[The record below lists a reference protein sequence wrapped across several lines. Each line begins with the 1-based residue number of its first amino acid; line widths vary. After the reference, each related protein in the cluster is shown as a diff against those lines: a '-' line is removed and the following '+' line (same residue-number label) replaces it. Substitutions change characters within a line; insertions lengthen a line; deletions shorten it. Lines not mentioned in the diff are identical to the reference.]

1 MIHDL
6 KPPLD
11 EALLVH
17 FGILG
22 MKWGV
27 RKDKSTS
34 PPNLTVKA
42 KGVTV
47 RADGSITIEK
57 GASLQRLI
65 RSDGKSAPLKNMTYA
80 SMLEHDNARYIK
92 TIGGKGIF
100 GGGRDQILS
109 LQATKRITAPS
120 RDEATRMVSDMM
132 INNAE
137 FRKRNTLLMGGEISK
152 KELQQIKDD
161 PGGRTAKAW
170 YHMTNM
176 KLAIDPKMDPDVPF
190 VQSALRSRLAA
201 KGYNALRDEN
211 DVSGLKMKS
220 PIVIFSPESSLKVVS
235 LSDITDDLRRANK
248 ETVAAY
254 KAQGQE
260 WVERELYG
268 SS

>member
-17 FGILG
+17 FGVLG

-27 RKDKSTS
+27 RNNSST
-34 PPNLTVKA
+34 PPTLNVKA

-47 RADGSITIEK
+47 RSDGSITIEK

-80 SMLEHDNARYIK
+80 SMLEHDNTRYIK
-92 TIGGKGIF
+92 TLGGKGIF

-109 LQATKRITAPS
+109 LQATKKITAPS
-120 RDEATRMVSDMM
+120 KDEATRMLSDMM
-132 INNAE
+132 VNNSE
-137 FRKRNTLLMGGEISK
+137 FRKRNTLLMGGPISA
-152 KELQQIKDD
+152 KELKQIKDD
-161 PGGRTAKAW
+161 PGGRTAQAW

-176 KLAIDPKMDPDVPF
+176 KLAIDAKMDPDVPF
-190 VQSALRSRLAA
+190 VQSAFRNRLAA

-220 PIVIFSPESSLKVVS
+220 PIVIFSPENSLRVTS
-235 LSDITDDLRRANK
+235 LTDITDELRRSNK
-248 ETVAAY
+248 ETLAAY
-254 KAQGQE
+254 KAQGRD